1 MVLSVLSLCGCS
13 DSGSDSSSSMS
24 EAENIAQKNSK
35 GILGTWVVESLN
47 KKETETL
54 DEFAVSASSVLF
66 FSEGT
71 VVKFLSDGT
80 FSTGG
85 FNLEYKIVD
94 DQFIYVY
101 KQQNFSYDCKIEND
115 TMILSTPDFVT
126 ITLKKNCCRSS
137 FYIILFFSKIQDLF
151 SYPRC
156 SRLSLRIQRQY
167 IRQIHSF

>member
-1 MVLSVLSLCGCS
+1 MKSKLFKLVSVILVLVCVFSFGGCGKS
-13 DSGSDSSSSMS
+13 DNGSNNSAF

-101 KQQNFSYDCKIEND
+101 KQQNFSYDCKIDGD
-115 TMILSTPDFVT
+115 TMVLSTPDFVT
-126 ITLKKNCCRSS
+126 ITLKKR
-137 FYIILFFSKIQDLF
+137 
-151 SYPRC
+151 
-156 SRLSLRIQRQY
+156 
-167 IRQIHSF
+167 